1 MKNKMDDEVFL
12 CDYTYKSCH
21 NYINELYLD
30 EVKKNNN
37 LELEEF
43 EISIFIEEKYNL
55 HKEIFKEKIY
65 NEIKT
70 KYPDLL
76 DLYNKISVDFFEDDE
91 YNKGIFY
98 EKICQNK
105 IYKNEV

>member
-1 MKNKMDDEVFL
+1 MNNDVFL
-12 CDYTYKSCH
+12 CDYTYKFCH
-21 NYINELYLD
+21 DYINNLYLE

-37 LELEEF
+37 SELEDF
-43 EISIFIEEKYNL
+43 EISIFIEEKYDL
-55 HKEIFKEKIY
+55 HKQIFKEKLY

-70 KYPDLL
+70 KYPHLL
-76 DLYNKISVDFFEDDE
+76 ELYNKISVDFFEDDE

-105 IYKNEV
+105 IYIK

>member
-1 MKNKMDDEVFL
+1 MNNEVFL
-12 CDYTYKSCH
+12 CDYTYKFCY
-21 NYINELYLD
+21 NYINDLYLE

-37 LELEEF
+37 SELEEF
-43 EISIFIEEKYNL
+43 EISIFIEEKYDL
-55 HKEIFKEKIY
+55 HKQIFIEKIY

-70 KYPDLL
+70 KYSHLL

-105 IYKNEV
+105 IYKNEI

>member
-1 MKNKMDDEVFL
+1 MMKNKMSDEVFL
-12 CDYTYKSCH
+12 SDYTYKFCY
-21 NYINELYLD
+21 NYINELYLE

-37 LELEEF
+37 SELEEF
-43 EISIFIEEKYNL
+43 EISIFIEEKYDL
-55 HKEIFKEKIY
+55 HKPIFKEKIY

-70 KYPDLL
+70 MYPDLL
-76 DLYNKISVDFFEDDE
+76 DLFNKISVDFFEDDE

-105 IYKNEV
+105 IYNK